1 MAENGA
7 VAILAGR
14 ETFMTRKHI
23 AVLPGSYDPITIG
36 HMDIIERGASLY
48 DELVVA
54 VSENPAK
61 KSLLPI
67 AERLYLIRELTKDF
81 PSIRAELF
89 TGMTVDF
96 AKKIGATVILRGIRT
111 FADFEYEFQL
121 ALANKKIG
129 GIETVF
135 IMSSAERSFIRS
147 SLIKEAVALG
157 GDVSPFVPKPV
168 AVALRNHMEKRGK
181 ISHRSFV
188 GLDGDE
194 TPAINK
200 HGSGLQG
207 EAIE

>member
-1 MAENGA
+1 MS
-7 VAILAGR
+7 
-14 ETFMTRKHI
+14 MKHI
-23 AVLPGSYDPITIG
+23 AVLPGSYDPITLG
-36 HMDIIERGASLY
+36 HMDIIERGAELY

-61 KSLLPI
+61 KPLLPI
-67 AERLYLIRELTKDF
+67 GERLELIRELTRGY
-81 PSIRAELF
+81 PHVRAEMF
-89 TGMTVDF
+89 TGMTVEF
-96 AKKIGATVILRGIRT
+96 AKKIGAKVILRGIRT

-147 SLIKEAVALG
+147 SLIKEALALG
-157 GDVSPFVPKPV
+157 GDVTAFVPRQ
-168 AVALRNHMEKRGK
+168 VALAMQRCLEARHGK

-194 TPAINK
+194 TPAIGK
-200 HGSGLQG
+200 DGSGLQG

>member
-1 MAENGA
+1 MSRKR
-7 VAILAGR
+7 VAL
-14 ETFMTRKHI
+14 
-23 AVLPGSYDPITIG
+23 LPGSYDPVTFG
-36 HMDIIERGASLY
+36 HLDIIERGAALF

-61 KSLLPI
+61 EPMLPL
-67 AERLYLIRELTKDF
+67 AERLRLIGELTR
-81 PSIRAELF
+81 SYGNIRAEMF

-96 AKKIGATVILRGIRT
+96 AKKIGAQAIVRGIRT

-121 ALANKKIG
+121 AVANRRIG
-129 GIETVF
+129 GVETVF

-157 GDVSPFVPKPV
+157 GDVSAFVPV
-168 AVALRNHMEKRGK
+168 QVLHALQKVMQLKGVNPT
-181 ISHRSFV
+181 RSLV

-194 TPAINK
+194 TPALGK
-200 HGSGLQG
+200 HGQGLQG

>member
-1 MAENGA
+1 
-7 VAILAGR
+7 
-14 ETFMTRKHI
+14 MTRKRV
-23 AVLPGSYDPITIG
+23 ALLPGSYDPITFG
-36 HMDIIERGASLY
+36 HLDIIERGAALF

-61 KSLLPI
+61 EPMLPLE
-67 AERLYLIRELTKDF
+67 ERLRLIGELTRVYGH
-81 PSIRAELF
+81 IRAEMF

-96 AKKIGATVILRGIRT
+96 AKKIGAQAIVRGIRT

-121 ALANKKIG
+121 AVANRRIG
-129 GIETVF
+129 GVETVF

-157 GDVSPFVPKPV
+157 GDVSAFVPV
-168 AVALRNHMEKRGK
+168 QVLHALEKVMRLKGVNPT
-181 ISHRSFV
+181 RSLV

-194 TPAINK
+194 TPALGK
-200 HGSGLQG
+200 HGQGLQG

>member
-1 MAENGA
+1 MSKK
-7 VAILAGR
+7 R
-14 ETFMTRKHI
+14 I
-23 AVLPGSYDPITIG
+23 AVLPGSYDPITYG
-36 HMDIIERGASLY
+36 HMDIIERGAELF

-61 KSLLPI
+61 RPLLPI
-67 AERLYLIRELTKDF
+67 AERLELIRELARDTPHIK
-81 PSIRAELF
+81 AEMF
-89 TGMTVDF
+89 TGMTVEF
-96 AKKIGATVILRGIRT
+96 ARKIGAEVILRGIRT

-121 ALANKKIG
+121 ALANKRIG

-157 GDVSPFVPKPV
+157 GDVEAFVPPPV
-168 AVALRNHMEKRGK
+168 AAALKRRIQAQGR
-181 ISHRSFV
+181 ISNRSFV

-194 TPAINK
+194 APSIGK
-200 HGSGLQG
+200 DGSGLRG